1 MIFKYVI
8 YSLYLCKT
16 TVMVSSLMS
25 YRIYMYMCKGCKTG
39 PMAFCSYPPYPSINT
54 ITIVSQYIFEIE

>member
-16 TVMVSSLMS
+16 TVMVSCKNQNSS
-25 YRIYMYMCKGCKTG
+25 YQLIRRPVTVPP
-39 PMAFCSYPPYPSINT
+39 PMRDRPLHCQLDPLLFT
-54 ITIVSQYIFEIE
+54 KRVRVL